1 MKLRALKSAFPH
13 TIPVFMGYVF
23 MGLVFGI
30 LLRVKGYH
38 FAWALLMSVFIY
50 AGSMQYVAV
59 TLLSPGIGL
68 LDVVIMTFMV
78 NARHMFYGLSMIEKF
93 KSMGKKK
100 PYMIFSLTDETYSL
114 LCGAVPLPGVDKN
127 WFYFFIALLNQ
138 IYWIIGCTLGGILGS
153 FFTFETKGMD
163 FAMTALFVVI
173 FIEQWKSSKN
183 HISAIIGILISII
196 CLFVFGSQFF
206 IIPAMLVIFI
216 MLTLLRRKLD
226 DGRME

>member
-1 MKLRALKSAFPH
+1 MKLRALKAAFPH
-13 TIPVFMGYVF
+13 TIPVFMGYIF

-38 FAWALLMSVFIY
+38 FGWALLMSIVIY

-59 TLLSPGIGL
+59 TLLTPGISL
-68 LDVVIMTFMV
+68 IHVAIMTLMV
-78 NARHMFYGLSMIEKF
+78 NARHMFYGLSMIGKF
-93 KSMGKKK
+93 KTMGKKK

-114 LCGAVPLPGVDKN
+114 LCGAVPLPGVDEN
-127 WFYFFIALLNQ
+127 WFYFFVSLLNQ
-138 IYWIIGCTLGGILGS
+138 LYWIVGCTLGGILGS

-183 HISAIIGILISII
+183 HTSALLGIIISII
-196 CLFVFGSQFF
+196 CLLAFGADYL
-206 IIPAMLVIFI
+206 IIPAMIGIFLA
-216 MLTLLRRKLD
+216 LTLLRSKLD
-226 DGRME
+226 DGREE

>member
-1 MKLRALKSAFPH
+1 MKLRALKAAFPH
-13 TIPVFMGYVF
+13 TIPVLMGYVF
-23 MGLVFGI
+23 MGMVFGI

-38 FAWALLMSVFIY
+38 FGWALLMSIVIY

-59 TLLSPGIGL
+59 TLLTPGISFL
-68 LDVVIMTFMV
+68 HVVIMTFMV

-100 PYMIFSLTDETYSL
+100 AYMIFSLTDETYSL
-114 LCGAVPLPGVDKN
+114 LCGAVPLPSVDKN
-127 WFYFFIALLNQ
+127 WFYFFISLLNQ

-173 FIEQWKSSKN
+173 FIEQWKISKN
-183 HISAIIGILISII
+183 HIPALLGIIVSII
-196 CLFVFGSQFF
+196 CLFIFGSDFF
-206 IIPAMLVIFI
+206 IIPAMIGIFFA
-216 MLTLLRRKLD
+216 LTLLRKKLD
-226 DGRME
+226 DGREE

>member
-1 MKLRALKSAFPH
+1 MRLRALKAAFPH
-13 TIPVFMGYVF
+13 TIPVLMGYVF
-23 MGLVFGI
+23 MGMVFGI

-38 FAWALLMSVFIY
+38 FGWALFMSIVIY

-59 TLLSPGIGL
+59 TLLTPGISFL
-68 LDVVIMTFMV
+68 HVIIMTFMV

-93 KSMGKKK
+93 KSMGTKK

-127 WFYFFIALLNQ
+127 WFYFFISLLNQ

-153 FFTFETKGMD
+153 LFTFETKGMD

-173 FIEQWKSSKN
+173 FIEQWKGNKN
-183 HISAIIGILISII
+183 HISALLGIIISII
-196 CLFVFGSQFF
+196 CLFMFGPDFF
-206 IIPAMLVIFI
+206 IIPAMVGIFFA
-216 MLTLLRRKLD
+216 LTLLRKKLD
-226 DGRME
+226 DGREE